1 MRVFR
6 IVVLGKCFLYVSFF
20 FKLSKMDFKFK
31 YKILINFYVWF
42 FYRREGS
49 FVDLEGL
56 VCKDENLKRRS
67 RGFKKRYFI
76 YRDE

>member
-1 MRVFR
+1 MF
-6 IVVLGKCFLYVSFF
+6 
-20 FKLSKMDFKFK
+20 D
-31 YKILINFYVWF
+31 F